1 MKKFED
7 LEVYQKSLDFTV
19 EIFQL
24 TEKSSINVN
33 IKNQLER
40 AALSIPNNISE
51 GFELQ
56 SNRQFV
62 KFLYYSKGSSG
73 ECRNI
78 LNVIHRI
85 NQIDTKKYNGLKNK
99 TLQISKQLANF
110 IKYLQKN
117 DIN

>member
-1 MKKFED
+1 LKTFED
-7 LEVYQKSLDFTV
+7 LKVYEKAIDFTV

-24 TEKSSINVN
+24 TEKSSINLN

-40 AALSIPNNISE
+40 AALSISNNISE

-78 LNVIHRI
+78 LTVVYRLK
-85 NQIDTKKYNGLKNK
+85 QIKPEIYNDLKNK
-99 TLQISKQLANF
+99 TIEISKQLANF
-110 IKYLQKN
+110 IKYLQKS